1 MVAGTSLIVPSGAIS
16 TTTFTPDLVTAA
28 NARCKSDCLN
38 LDARRLPRLGD
49 MAARASDDWAGPY
62 DVHDPEQSDNA
73 SVTGLLACDGM
84 RFKVAI
90 VASTTDSWRWQE
102 KLSPIES
109 QRQFRSGVN
118 PKKPAWDAKRHSAHG
133 CFHQCAALPVLTLTP
148 KCAS

>member
-28 NARCKSDCLN
+28 KARCKSDCLN

-73 SVTGLLACDGM
+73 SVNGLLACDGM

-90 VASTTDSWRWQE
+90 VANTPDSWRWQE
-102 KLSPIES
+102 KLSPLNRNGNFAQASTRRS
-109 QRQFRSGVN
+109 QLGMQN
-118 PKKPAWDAKRHSAHG
+118 DIPHT
-133 CFHQCAALPVLTLTP
+133 ALCIKAQRCWVSRCRALCT
-148 KCAS
+148 S